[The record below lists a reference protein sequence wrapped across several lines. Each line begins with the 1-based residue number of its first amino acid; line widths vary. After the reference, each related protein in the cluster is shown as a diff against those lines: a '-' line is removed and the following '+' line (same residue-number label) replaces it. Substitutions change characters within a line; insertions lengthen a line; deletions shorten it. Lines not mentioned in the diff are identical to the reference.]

1 MFRKKKNSLDE
12 CGLKCPSG
20 GLSALF
26 AESSKE
32 NPRFSN
38 GHSGGIVVLW
48 RERELRTDMKIS
60 INGETAETSAKTLA
74 ELAKELGLPE
84 RGVAVAA
91 ENRVVPRTEWV
102 EFPLRENLPIVV
114 VRAACGG

>member
-1 MFRKKKNSLDE
+1 M
-12 CGLKCPSG
+12 
-20 GLSALF
+20 
-26 AESSKE
+26 
-32 NPRFSN
+32 
-38 GHSGGIVVLW
+38 VLW

-84 RGVAVAA
+84 RDVAVAA
-91 ENRVVPRTEWV
+91 ENRVVPRAEWAA
-102 EFPLRENLPIVV
+102 FPLRENLPIVV